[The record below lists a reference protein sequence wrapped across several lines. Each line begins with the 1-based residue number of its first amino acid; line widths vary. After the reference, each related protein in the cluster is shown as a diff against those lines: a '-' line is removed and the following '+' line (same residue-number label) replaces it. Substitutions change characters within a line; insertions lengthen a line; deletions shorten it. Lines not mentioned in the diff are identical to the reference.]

1 MPNGKLETPNL
12 DDRTWEMLVT
22 EARKKIPDYTK
33 EWTDHN
39 PSDPGIVLIELFA
52 WLMEQTIYR
61 LNRVPD
67 KYRRE
72 FLNLV
77 GITRQPPNPAQADIT
92 FTLGGEAPVTI
103 PKRTQLSTPAQGT
116 RDGIIFETD
125 KEFAAVNLK
134 ACLWLYK
141 SQDRLKYK
149 NYSSQFLED
158 YRSVQLD
165 VTRNVEKMLVLG
177 IAAPTI
183 APLSFSFKIA
193 PALKAL
199 EPAWKYSSTEK
210 IDEWKQVLSNP
221 ASRFGFDKPGR
232 VDFRVDSANGVT
244 LWKAQKPSA
253 WNAQPA
259 ENEVAVTEA
268 FYWIGIDFKDAF
280 KNRPSGDD
288 ATQIIIDRIAGNMIS
303 ASNVQTVTSEF
314 LGTSN
319 GKPFQVFPLKKTP
332 LFLENTAADPLNHLK
347 IVVQKKDGGRETW
360 TRVEEFSDKVANEYR
375 CPPVTAEI
383 KFGGLPKFGNI
394 PPEGSQIFAETYRFV
409 SDGSTGN
416 VDAQTITV
424 QRTVVPGVSAVTN
437 EKAAQGGSDWEDEAS
452 TLRRGPQAIKNHD
465 RAVTIEDFEQLALQA
480 SSGIAKVKCLGP
492 KKASESEYF
501 KIKYDSFEM
510 DRSPGKAHVVIVPV
524 ARFSETEKDDKKFRQ
539 PAVAKSL
546 RREVEAF
553 LNARG
558 MVTSELRLYDPKF
571 VEIYVETKVWVPFG
585 HDTNQVRKSIE
596 NALLR
601 FLHPVD
607 AGGKDWHIGEDLYI
621 PDLVDL
627 IRRLPSVSYVE
638 ALEAKTVEAR
648 PEPAT
653 SVRIKIDD
661 HEIVCAAPSTLFKIT
676 VSPES
681 EEL

>member
-1 MPNGKLETPNL
+1 MTPNGKLETPNL
-12 DDRTWEMLVT
+12 DDRTWEALVT

-52 WLMEQTIYR
+52 WLMEQTLYR

-116 RDGIIFETD
+116 SDGIIFETD

-134 ACLWLYK
+134 VCLWLYK
-141 SQDRLKYK
+141 SEDKLKYK

-183 APLSFSFKIA
+183 APLSFTFNIA
-193 PALKAL
+193 PAPKTL
-199 EPAWKYSSTEK
+199 EPAWKYS
-210 IDEWKQVLSNP
+210 DAANEWKDALRDP
-221 ASRFGFDKPGR
+221 ASRFGFDQPGR
-232 VDFRVDSANGVT
+232 VDFRIPSTGGITA
-244 LWKAQKPSA
+244 WKAQKPSD
-253 WNAQPA
+253 WNAQPDD
-259 ENEVAVTEA
+259 NEVAVTEA
-268 FYWIGIDFKDAF
+268 FFWIAIDFKEAF
-280 KNRPSGDD
+280 KNRPRDD
-288 ATQIIIDRIAGNMIS
+288 NAAQIIIDGIAGNIMS
-303 ASNVQTVTSEF
+303 TSNVQTVTNEF

-319 GKPFQVFPLKKTP
+319 GQPFQNFSLKNPP
-332 LFLENTAADPLNHLK
+332 LFMENAAVDPLNHLK
-347 IVVQKKDGGRETW
+347 IVVQKRDGGREVW
-360 TRVEEFSDKVANEYR
+360 TRVEEFSDKAANEYR
-375 CPPVTAEI
+375 CQPVTAEI
-383 KFGGLPKFGNI
+383 KFGGLPQFGNI
-394 PPEGSQIFAETYRFV
+394 PPEGSQIFAETYRYV
-409 SDGSTGN
+409 ADGSAGN
-416 VDAQTITV
+416 VDANAITV
-424 QRTVVPGVSAVTN
+424 QRTAVPGVSLVTN
-437 EKAAQGGSDWEDEAS
+437 EKAAQGGSDWEEEAA

-492 KKASESEYF
+492 KKASESEYL

-539 PAVAKSL
+539 PVVAESL

-553 LNARG
+553 LNARR

-571 VEIYVETKVWVPFG
+571 VEIYVEIKVWVPFG
-585 HDTNQVRKSIE
+585 HDTNQIRKSIE
-596 NALLR
+596 DALLR

-607 AGGKDWHIGEDLYI
+607 PGGKDWRIGEDLYI

-653 SVRIKIDD
+653 SVRIKIDE
-661 HEIVCAAPSTLFKIT
+661 HEIVCAAPSTLFTIT